1 MVAYVSGTGARAG
14 ALPWPLRARYNVRD
28 AMGTS
33 LDMGAMYPPPPPQVR
48 REKLALLYQ
57 GILTTIVRIQS
68 GRQPLKDA
76 ADFQKRMEGLFE
88 QIQREA
94 IKVGY
99 RDIEIQDATYALV
112 AFLDESIQRCDDP
125 NRGAW
130 TPLQSKMYAQSVAGE
145 GVFDRL
151 KTIRTRRDSSDLADV
166 LEIYYL
172 CFLLGYEGRYALAEH
187 EKLEALMEDLR
198 QQIEHLRGPQ
208 WPLSPEGAFPMQAAV
223 APPPPASPITPWMY
237 GAIGCIALAIFGW
250 IIFKLLL
257 NSNATAIVSDIM
269 AP

>member
-1 MVAYVSGTGARAG
+1 
-14 ALPWPLRARYNVRD
+14 
-28 AMGTS
+28 MGTS
-33 LDMGAMYPPPPPQVR
+33 YDLSGMHPAAAPPPAR

-57 GILTTIVRIQS
+57 GILTTVVRIQS

-88 QIQREA
+88 QIEREA

-99 RDIEIQDATYALV
+99 RDQEIKDANYALI
-112 AFLDESIQRCDDP
+112 AFLDEAIQRSEDP

-130 TPLQSKMYAQSVAGE
+130 QPLQSKMFAQAIAGDM
-145 GVFDRL
+145 VFDRL
-151 KTIRTRRDSSDLADV
+151 KTIRARRDSTDLADV

-187 EKLEALMEDLR
+187 EKLEALMDDLR
-198 QQIEHLRGPQ
+198 GQIERLRGPQ
-208 WPLSPEGAFPMQAAV
+208 PLLSPEGAFPMQPMM
-223 APPPPASPITPWMY
+223 APPPPASPAKPWMIA
-237 GAIGCIALAIFGW
+237 AIGCIALAILGW
-250 IIFKLLL
+250 VIFKLLL
-257 NSNATAIVSDIM
+257 NSNAQGIVNDIM

>member
-1 MVAYVSGTGARAG
+1 
-14 ALPWPLRARYNVRD
+14 
-28 AMGTS
+28 MGTS
-33 LDMGAMYPPPPPQVR
+33 YDMGPMPAPPPPAVR

-88 QIQREA
+88 QILREA
-94 IKVGY
+94 IKAGY
-99 RDIEIQDATYALV
+99 RDREIQDSTYALV
-112 AFLDESIQRCDDP
+112 AFLDEAINRSEDP

-130 TPLQSKMYAQSVAGE
+130 QPLQSKMYAQAVAGE
-145 GVFDRL
+145 GLFDRL
-151 KTIRTRRDSSDLADV
+151 KAIRTRRDSPDLADV

-172 CFLLGYEGRYALAEH
+172 CFLLGYEGRYAVAEH
-187 EKLEALMEDLR
+187 EKLEALMDDLR
-198 QQIEHLRGPQ
+198 EQIEHLRGPQ
-208 WPLSPEGAFPMQAAV
+208 PPLSPEGAFPMQPAV
-223 APPPPASPITPWMY
+223 APPPPASPVTSWMIA
-237 GAIGCIALAIFGW
+237 AIASVALAVFGW

-257 NSNATAIVSDIM
+257 NSNAGGVVSNIM

>member
-1 MVAYVSGTGARAG
+1 ME
-14 ALPWPLRARYNVRD
+14 
-28 AMGTS
+28 GTS
-33 LDMGAMYPPPPPQVR
+33 YDSAGGIPAAAPGR

-57 GILTTIVRIQS
+57 GIFTAIVRVQS
-68 GRQPLKDA
+68 GRQPLIDA
-76 ADFQKRMEGLFE
+76 NAFQRRMEGLFGE
-88 QIQREA
+88 IEREA

-99 RDIEIQDATYALV
+99 RDKEIDDARYALV
-112 AFLDESIQRCDDP
+112 AFLDETIQRSEDP
-125 NRGAW
+125 NRAAW
-130 TPLQSKMYAQSVAGE
+130 APLQSKLYSQAVAGE

-187 EKLEALMEDLR
+187 EKLENLMDDLR
-198 QQIEHLRGPQ
+198 EQIERLRGPQ
-208 WPLSPEGAFPMQAAV
+208 TPLSPEGAFPLQAAV
-223 APPPPASPITPWMY
+223 VAAPPGSPVAPWMMS
-237 GAIGCIALAIFGW
+237 AIGCAALAIFGW

-257 NSNATAIVSDIM
+257 NSNAQGVVSDIM

>member
-1 MVAYVSGTGARAG
+1 MSPWRPPPKRLPRYGTMC
-14 ALPWPLRARYNVRD
+14 PD
-28 AMGTS
+28 TMGTS
-33 LDMGAMYPPPPPQVR
+33 LDMGAMYAAPPPPPVR

-76 ADFQKRMEGLFE
+76 ADFQKRMEGLFD
-88 QIQREA
+88 QIEREA

-99 RDIEIQDATYALV
+99 RDIEIQDAKYALV
-112 AFLDESIQRCDDP
+112 AFLDEAIQRSDDP

-130 TPLQSKMYAQSVAGE
+130 SPLQSKMYAQAVAGE

-151 KTIRTRRDSSDLADV
+151 KTIRTRRDSPDLADV

-187 EKLEALMEDLR
+187 EKLEALMDDLR
-198 QQIEHLRGPQ
+198 DQIDRLRGPQ
-208 WPLSPEGAFPMQAAV
+208 PALSPEGAFPLQPAV
-223 APPPPASPITPWMY
+223 APPPPASPVT
-237 GAIGCIALAIFGW
+237 
-250 IIFKLLL
+250 
-257 NSNATAIVSDIM
+257 
-269 AP
+269 

>member
-1 MVAYVSGTGARAG
+1 
-14 ALPWPLRARYNVRD
+14 
-28 AMGTS
+28 MGTTYN
-33 LDMGAMYPPPPPQVR
+33 MGATLPAPPPVR

-76 ADFQKRMEGLFE
+76 ADFQKRMEGLFD

-99 RDIEIQDATYALV
+99 RDKEIQDANYALV
-112 AFLDESIQRCDDP
+112 AFLDEAIQRSDDP

-130 TPLQSKMYAQSVAGE
+130 SPLQSKMYAQAVAGE

-151 KTIRTRRDSSDLADV
+151 KAIRTRRDSADLADV

-187 EKLEALMEDLR
+187 EKLEALMDDLR
-198 QQIEHLRGPQ
+198 EQIERLRGPQ
-208 WPLSPEGAFPMQAAV
+208 TPLSPEGAFPMQPAV
-223 APPPPASPITPWMY
+223 APPPPASPAMPLMIA
-237 GAIGCIALAIFGW
+237 AIGCVALAILGW
-250 IIFKLLL
+250 I
-257 NSNATAIVSDIM
+257 
-269 AP
+269 

>member
-1 MVAYVSGTGARAG
+1 
-14 ALPWPLRARYNVRD
+14 
-28 AMGTS
+28 MGTTYN
-33 LDMGAMYPPPPPQVR
+33 MGATLPPPPPVR

-68 GRQPLKDA
+68 ARQPLKDA
-76 ADFQKRMEGLFE
+76 ADFQKRMEGLFD

-99 RDIEIQDATYALV
+99 RDLEIQDANYALV
-112 AFLDESIQRCDDP
+112 AFLDEAIQRSDDP

-130 TPLQSKMYAQSVAGE
+130 SPLQAKMYAQAVAGDL
-145 GVFDRL
+145 VFDRL
-151 KTIRTRRDSSDLADV
+151 KTIRTRRDSPDLADV

-187 EKLEALMEDLR
+187 EKLEALMDDLR
-198 QQIEHLRGPQ
+198 EQIERLRGPNG
-208 WPLSPEGAFPMQAAV
+208 PLSPEGAFPLQPAM
-223 APPPPASPITPWMY
+223 APPPPASPVKPWMI
-237 GAIGCIALAIFGW
+237 AALCSVALAIFSW

-257 NSNATAIVSDIM
+257 NSHAGAVVSDIM

>member
-1 MVAYVSGTGARAG
+1 
-14 ALPWPLRARYNVRD
+14 
-28 AMGTS
+28 MGP
-33 LDMGAMYPPPPPQVR
+33 MQPAPPPTVR

-68 GRQPLKDA
+68 ARQPLKDA

-99 RDIEIQDATYALV
+99 RDLEIQDANYALV
-112 AFLDESIQRCDDP
+112 AFLDESIQRSDDP

-130 TPLQSKMYAQSVAGE
+130 QPLQSKLYAQAVAGE
-145 GVFDRL
+145 GLFDRL
-151 KTIRTRRDSSDLADV
+151 KTIRTRRDSPDLADV

-172 CFLLGYEGRYALAEH
+172 CFLLGYEGRYAVAEH
-187 EKLEALMEDLR
+187 EKLEALMDDLR
-198 QQIEHLRGPQ
+198 EQIERLRGPQ
-208 WPLSPEGAFPMQAAV
+208 TWLSPEGAFPMQPMQ
-223 APPPPASPITPWMY
+223 APPPPPSPAMPWMIA
-237 GAIGCIALAIFGW
+237 GLACVALAVFGW
-250 IIFKLLL
+250 VIFKLLL
-257 NSNATAIVSDIM
+257 NSNAGGVVSDIM